1 MNKFYKSCVA
11 VFSAGLLI
19 STASVYAQ
27 TSSVFIHRESDPGV
41 AYNGQTVQV
50 SGEEGFMYETFYVQ
64 NISGSTQEYRWER
77 VRLSVTPASTTD
89 QVCDDMFCVDCT
101 GELWTAGYTVTVADT
116 DSSLFKP
123 QVIFLSGGSASFKYY
138 IKNEAGDRIDS
149 VSVQFASTLS
159 TPVNEPVADVKVY
172 PNPSAGLITIK
183 NALQGAEIQFVDML
197 GKLYRKETIQ
207 GAVQTVNLSE
217 LPDGVY
223 FYVIKQPDGTALP
236 AKKLII
242 RH

>member
-1 MNKFYKSCVA
+1 MSKFYNTCVA
-11 VFSAGLLI
+11 FFAAGLLI

-27 TSSVFIHRESDPGV
+27 TSGVFIHRESDPGV

-50 SGEEGFMYETFYVQ
+50 SSEDGFMYETFYIQ

-101 GELWTAGYTVTVADT
+101 GELWTAAYTVTVADT

-123 QVIFLSGGSASFKYY
+123 QVIFLSGGNASFKYY
-138 IKNEAGDRIDS
+138 VKNGAGDRIDS
-149 VSVQFASTLS
+149 VMVQFTSTLS
-159 TPVNEPVADVKVY
+159 TSVNEPITEVKVY
-172 PNPSAGLITIK
+172 PNPSTGVVTVK
-183 NALQGAEIQFVDML
+183 NATQGAEIQFIDML

-207 GAVQTVNLSE
+207 GATQTVNLSE

-236 AKKLII
+236 AKKLIV